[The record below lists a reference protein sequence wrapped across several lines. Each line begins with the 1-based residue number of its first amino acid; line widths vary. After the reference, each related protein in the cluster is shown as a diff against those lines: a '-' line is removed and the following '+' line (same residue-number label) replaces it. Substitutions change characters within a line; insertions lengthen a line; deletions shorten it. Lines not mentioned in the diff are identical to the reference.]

1 MSTFSLFRSAGA
13 AAALCA
19 AFGPALAAPVN
30 VDFEAG
36 FVLLGDGEAYTQ
48 DGFSF
53 TAVGSGAIIDPIFC
67 DPSLG
72 EFCAVGNNTSML
84 QAYNDTLI
92 DLTHASRVF
101 NLGSFSASLV
111 PSPAVDL
118 SGVSAKLRL
127 EGVGAG
133 GSAVS
138 ALFDLL
144 EDGTSGNFLFGQ
156 YDGSA
161 LGNLW
166 SLRIGV
172 CFDDGAAAC
181 TASPFTN
188 DAQFALDNVTLQ
200 VPEPDAAAMVAL
212 ALAALALTRRRAR

>member
-19 AFGPALAAPVN
+19 AIAPTFAAPVS
-30 VDFEAG
+30 VDFEPG
-36 FVLLGDGEAYTQ
+36 FVLLGNGDTYTQ

-53 TAVGSGAIIDPIFC
+53 TAVGSGAIVDPIFC
-67 DPSLG
+67 DPVA
-72 EFCAVGNNTSML
+72 EFCAVGNNTSVL
-84 QAYNDTLI
+84 QSLNDTRI

-101 NLGSFSASLV
+101 SLGAFSAALV
-111 PSPAVDL
+111 PSPLVDL
-118 SGVSAKLRL
+118 SGVTAKLRL
-127 EGVGAG
+127 DGMGAG
-133 GSAVS
+133 GGAVS
-138 ALFDLL
+138 TLVDLL

-156 YDGSA
+156 YDASA

-166 SLRIGV
+166 SLSFSV
-172 CFDDGAAAC
+172 CFDDGTSC
-181 TASPFTN
+181 TASPFLN
-188 DAQFALDNVTLQ
+188 DAQFALDNVSVQ